1 MRWQRLNPRPLQMPR
16 PMLTLGMPTLDMV
29 LDTTDTDHTMAVTI
43 GHMDTDTGEEK
54 RGKQK
59 LNPQLLL
66 MLMLIL
72 TIMPMVMALDTMD
85 TTDPTIDTVIE
96 VMDIGEKRKG
106 KPKLSPP
113 LSLIQMLKPM
123 LIPGIA
129 TMDMVLD
136 IMVTTADLT
145 MVVTTGHTD
154 MDMGTGEERRGKLKL
169 NLKLTQRLMLIPGT
183 VPMDMVL
190 DIMVTTADLT
200 IMVTTGHTD
209 MDMGTGEE
217 R

>member
-1 MRWQRLNPRPLQMPR
+1 
-16 PMLTLGMPTLDMV
+16 
-29 LDTTDTDHTMAVTI
+29 
-43 GHMDTDTGEEK
+43 
-54 RGKQK
+54 
-59 LNPQLLL
+59 
-66 MLMLIL
+66 
-72 TIMPMVMALDTMD
+72 
-85 TTDPTIDTVIE
+85 
-96 VMDIGEKRKG
+96 
-106 KPKLSPP
+106 
-113 LSLIQMLKPM
+113 MLKPK

-190 DIMVTTADLT
+190 DTMDMVMDLT